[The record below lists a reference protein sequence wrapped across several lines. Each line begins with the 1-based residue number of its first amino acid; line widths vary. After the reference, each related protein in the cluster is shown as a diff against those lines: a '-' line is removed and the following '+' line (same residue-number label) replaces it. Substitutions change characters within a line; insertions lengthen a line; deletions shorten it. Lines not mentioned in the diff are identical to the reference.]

1 MKNYIYSDWY
11 IVCTSRELKHQPIA
25 RTILEI
31 PLVLFRGSNRKPI
44 ALLDKCPHRNVPLS
58 QGWVRDNQIICRYH
72 GWKFDTDGTCQEIPG
87 LCNVRNNSKNNHKL
101 NAISYPVIEQDNFI
115 WVYCQVNEEPKTQPF
130 KFPLIKQCNFSTFY
144 WQTKEI
150 KAAFVNIAENFLDA
164 THTHF
169 VHAGLIRNQNRKNVN
184 VQITRNA
191 KMVEAIY
198 LGEQNISGLIYQ
210 LLAPGCQEIVSIGR
224 FILPSIAQLEY
235 RTNKEEYKLFIS
247 LFLTPISE
255 NLTKF
260 YAVVTFRWGLPKWL
274 GKLIAVPLFYI
285 GVQQDKKILELQ
297 ARNIKKFG
305 EEDFAS
311 TEIDLIKPH
320 ISYLQ
325 KMSLCDANN
334 LIIKDVIFKKNLII
348 KI

>member
-25 RTILEI
+25 RTVLEI
-31 PLVLFRGSNRKPI
+31 PLVLFRGSNKKPI

-58 QGWVRDNQIICRYH
+58 QGWVRENQIICRYH
-72 GWKFDTDGTCQEIPG
+72 GWKFDADGICQEIPG
-87 LCNVRNNSKNNHKL
+87 LCNATNNSKNNHKL
-101 NAISYPVIEQDNFI
+101 NAVSYPVIEQDNFI
-115 WVYCQVNEEPKTQPF
+115 WVYCQLNEEPKTQPF
-130 KFPLIKQCNFSTFY
+130 KFPLINESNFSTFY
-144 WQTKEI
+144 WQARGI
-150 KAAFVNIAENFLDA
+150 KAASVNIVENFLDA

-191 KMVEAIY
+191 KMVEAMY

-235 RTNKEEYKLFIS
+235 RTDKEGYKLLIS

-255 NLTKF
+255 NLTKL
-260 YAVVTFRWGLPKWL
+260 YAVVTFHWGLPNWL
-274 GKLIAVPLFYI
+274 GKLIAIPLFYI
-285 GVQQDKKILELQ
+285 AVQQDTKILELQ
-297 ARNIKKFG
+297 ATNIKKFAG
-305 EEDFAS
+305 EDFAS
-311 TEIDLIKPH
+311 TAIDVIKPH

-325 KMSLCDANN
+325 KQYISNHCNN
-334 LIIKDVIFKKNLII
+334 DKDEIFVKSIII